1 MEVLSRRLQQAI
13 ACLPD
18 CEVIADI
25 GCDHG
30 YAALALVQ
38 TGKAKRVIACD
49 ISAPSLEKTRRLF
62 NQHHRQEQVELFVC
76 DGLARAEQ
84 AQAALI
90 AGMGG
95 HTITRILQKDAPI
108 AHNLERLVLQ
118 PSDGV
123 NVLRCFLAHNGY
135 ALQEETI
142 VRDGRLYPILCVRYT
157 GRPYALTPAQAYIG
171 PFNLMRM
178 DAETSA
184 YIRWQMNILQ
194 KTYQTPATS
203 ERGRCMQRQNRHL
216 AEQLAQLLPKEKRE
230 SVKR

>member
-1 MEVLSRRLQQAI
+1 MEGLSQRLQRAI

-62 NQHHRQEQVELFVC
+62 NQHHRQEQVELYVC
-76 DGLARAEQ
+76 DGLTRAEQ

-95 HTITRILQKDAPI
+95 HTIVRILQKDAHI
-108 AHNLERLVLQ
+108 ARNLERLVLQ
-118 PSDGV
+118 PSDGA
-123 NVLRCFLAHNGY
+123 NILRAFLARNGY
-135 ALQEETI
+135 ALQGEAI
-142 VRDGRLYPILCVRYT
+142 VRDGRLYPLLCARYT
-157 GRPYALTPAQAYIG
+157 GRPYALTPAQEYIG
-171 PFNLMRM
+171 PFNLLRM
-178 DAETSA
+178 DDETGA
-184 YIRWQMNILQ
+184 YIRWQIHILQ

-203 ERGRCMQRQNRHL
+203 ERGRCMKRKNRHL
-216 AEQLAQLLPKEKRE
+216 AEQLAQLLPKEKGE

>member
-1 MEVLSRRLQQAI
+1 MEGLSQRLQRAI

-49 ISAPSLEKTRRLF
+49 ISAPSLEKTRRSF
-62 NQHHRQEQVELFVC
+62 NQHHRQEQVELYVC
-76 DGLARAEQ
+76 DGLTRAEQ

-95 HTITRILQKDAPI
+95 HTIVRILQKDAHI
-108 AHNLERLVLQ
+108 ARNLERLVLQ
-118 PSDGV
+118 PSDGA
-123 NVLRCFLAHNGY
+123 NILRAFLARNGY
-135 ALQEETI
+135 ALQGEAI
-142 VRDGRLYPILCVRYT
+142 VRDGRLYPLLCARYT
-157 GRPYALTPAQAYIG
+157 GRPYALTPAQEYIG
-171 PFNLMRM
+171 PFNLLRM
-178 DAETSA
+178 DDETGA
-184 YIRWQMNILQ
+184 YIRWQIHILQ

-203 ERGRCMQRQNRHL
+203 ERGRCMQRKNRHL
-216 AEQLAQLLPKEKRE
+216 AEQLAQLLPKEKGE